1 MSIKEKLNEINKN
14 ITKFSQVASIKMVA
28 VTKYATDEQLLEAS
42 RAGVKIFG
50 ESYVL
55 AALDRIERLASKL
68 NKDIEWHLIGTL
80 QKNKVNKAVGRFN
93 LIQSVDS
100 LELLE
105 KIDLRSAS
113 LGIKQEI
120 LIQVNISGEIT
131 KSGFSPSD
139 FSSSLDKILTYKNV
153 KVKGLMAMNAQ
164 YSSDQTLDENF
175 KIMRSLLNLL
185 SSKRPDAEFDLSV
198 GMSADYC
205 ASLKR
210 GATMVRIGSALFG

>member
-14 ITKFSQVASIKMVA
+14 ITKFSGSTAIKMVA
-28 VTKYATDEQLLEAS
+28 VTKYASDEQLLDAFE
-42 RAGVKIFG
+42 AGVRIFG

-55 AALDRIERLASKL
+55 PALDRIGRLESSL
-68 NKDIEWHLIGTL
+68 NGEVEWHLIGSL

-93 LIQSVDS
+93 LIQSVSS
-100 LELLE
+100 LDLLE

-113 LGIKQEI
+113 LGIQQEI
-120 LIQVNISGEIT
+120 LIQINISRELT
-131 KSGFSPSD
+131 KGGFSPAD
-139 FSSSLDKILTYKNV
+139 FSQNLDRILAFKNV
-153 KVKGLMAMNAQ
+153 KIRGLMAMNAQ
-164 YSSDQTLDENF
+164 HSSVEVLDENF

-185 SSKRPDAEFDLSV
+185 VSKRPDAEFDLSV

-205 ASLKR
+205 ASLQR